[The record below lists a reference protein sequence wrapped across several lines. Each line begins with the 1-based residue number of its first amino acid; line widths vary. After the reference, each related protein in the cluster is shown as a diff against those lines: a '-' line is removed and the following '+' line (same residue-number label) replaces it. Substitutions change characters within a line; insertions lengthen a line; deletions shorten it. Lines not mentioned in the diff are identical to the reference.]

1 MSCCSDDTLEN
12 VSDMTPTQQIYAVKA
27 QQPGGGNLASGN
39 TDYVQEQT
47 ARGALIRLEA
57 TERPIGGPG
66 SCCAKQPLSVNKP
79 LPPVWAGG
87 TSSGAHLLA
96 RMAQLELCAAQ
107 QNLALQK
114 QRRIPGCPPVSTNP
128 RLRFA
133 AYERRSAANL
143 CPDIRTNAGVP
154 HAVDG
159 PCTNVIGI
167 VQTWPPH

>member
-1 MSCCSDDTLEN
+1 MSCCADNTLEGLGE
-12 VSDMTPTQQIYAVKA
+12 MTPTQQIYAIKA

-39 TDYVQEQT
+39 TDYVQEQV

-57 TERPIGGPG
+57 TEKPIGAGP
-66 SCCAKQPLSVNKP
+66 CCVPVQRHHPHLLSA
-79 LPPVWAGG
+79 WG
-87 TSSGAHLLA
+87 TGAASSGAHLQA
-96 RMAQLELCAAQ
+96 RIAEQERCTAQ
-107 QNLALQK
+107 QNLALAK
-114 QRRIPGCPPVSTNP
+114 LRRGIPECPPISTNP

-143 CPDIRTNAGVP
+143 CPDIRTNAGVS